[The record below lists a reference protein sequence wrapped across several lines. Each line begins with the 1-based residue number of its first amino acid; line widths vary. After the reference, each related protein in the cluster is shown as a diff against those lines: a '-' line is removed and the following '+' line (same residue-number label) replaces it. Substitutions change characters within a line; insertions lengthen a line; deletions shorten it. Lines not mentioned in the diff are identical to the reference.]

1 MKRSSLLLF
10 FLAPIASAQTFSGT
24 LDNQDRTRE
33 GGAYYDEF
41 VFQASANQ
49 MVTVRMTGVDFDTYL
64 LVIPPSGTEPYV
76 NDDFE
81 GVSVSQVEFLA
92 RESGTYIIQTSAYT
106 SGLTGEYDVVVTLG
120 GIADVET
127 LEGRLVP
134 DDEQALKGEY
144 YDEYTIQGGRS
155 GEITFELLSYGFD
168 GFLVVRS
175 PSGQMFRNDDAMGMS
190 YAGSG
195 VMPSRIKPMPNEPGI
210 WTVYATSLSAG
221 EMGAYDLRVIRTD

>member
-1 MKRSSLLLF
+1 MKWLPLLA
-10 FLAPIASAQTFSGT
+10 LAITPIASAQTFNGT
-24 LDNQDRTRE
+24 LDNNDRTRE
-33 GGAYYDEF
+33 GGEYYDEF
-41 VFQASANQ
+41 TFQAGENQ

-64 LVIPPSGTEPYV
+64 LVIPPSDGEPYA

-81 GVSVSQVEFLA
+81 GVSVSQVDFLA
-92 RESGTYIIQTSAYT
+92 REGGTYTIQASAYT
-106 SGLTGEYDVVVTLG
+106 SGLTGAYDVLVTLG
-120 GIADVET
+120 GIATVET
-127 LEGRLVP
+127 MEGRLVP
-134 DDEQALKGEY
+134 GDEQALKGEFF
-144 YDEYTIQGGRS
+144 DEHTIQGGRS
-155 GEITFELLSYGFD
+155 GKISFELLPYGFD

-175 PSGQMFRNDDAMGMS
+175 PSGQMFRNVDAMGMS